1 MRFLALII
9 YCITFTPAFSEVDLV
24 IRNGLVYDGSG
35 EPPKFADIGI
45 EKGRIISVAA
55 RIPQSKMTLD
65 AKGMAVAPGFIDVH
79 THAENIL
86 SQPKGENFLRM
97 GVTTLVLGNCGSSKL
112 NLADF
117 FIQLSEKGFSPNIA
131 SLILSLIHI

>member
-1 MRFLALII
+1 MRLLTLII

-24 IRNGLVYDGSG
+24 IRNGLLYDGSG

-45 EKGRIISVAA
+45 EKGRITSVAA
-55 RIPQSKMTLD
+55 RIPQGKMTLD

-117 FIQLSEKGFSPNIA
+117 FYSA
-131 SLILSLIHI
+131 